1 MSLVSKLHTGLLNLH
16 NDIIFEICNNIDAQN
31 KQIES
36 DKIHGVQ
43 LDTVEK
49 NEKVIE
55 NKQIE
60 SEKIHGV
67 QLDTVEKNDEVKKI
81 LERLESLESK
91 IANIIGKIDNGC
103 ACYHGYAPFICD
115 KPNDKIKQILENR
128 QIESDKLHMEGCD
141 LLEILS
147 VKYPFST
154 P

>member
-16 NDIIFEICNNIDAQN
+16 NDIIFEICNNIDTQN

-36 DKIHGVQ
+36 D
-43 LDTVEK
+43 
-49 NEKVIE
+49 
-55 NKQIE
+55 
-60 SEKIHGV
+60 KIHGV

-128 QIESDKLHMEGCD
+128 QIEKLHMEG
-141 LLEILS
+141 LEILS